1 MKTKLERQALVH
13 DYLELLWDGYRS
25 GDFSEV
31 FSHLATDCEM
41 HSQWVFQPNVGYDAI
56 VDYFTEKGNTLKET
70 KSFPKCSIQELL
82 GSARPV
88 CTAQIYVDG
97 VVESGKVELWY
108 EAGELCLLMEQQ
120 LEDKTVSAILRLTLN
135 DDGKI
140 DTIHLCAPEL
150 FSYREWND
158 GTFMTLYPAR
168 GEEEKKDC
176 RIRISD
182 RYYGE
187 LSIALSS
194 IGREFDEWGEESIP
208 MNEWER
214 VLQKW
219 QELYSFESFDALLE
233 SVGGVDYNTFC
244 VEHPKA
250 LATLMWNGKRMWDNR
265 LQTPN
270 IVRDLMEWTQR
281 HKACCDTVNI
291 FGF

>member
-70 KSFPKCSIQELL
+70 GNFPQCSIQELL

-88 CTAQIYVDG
+88 CNAQIYVDG
-97 VVESGKVELWY
+97 VVESGKAELWY

-194 IGREFDEWGEESIP
+194 IERDFDEWGEESIP
-208 MNEWER
+208 MNEWEK

-219 QELYSFESFDALLE
+219 QELYAFESFDALLE
-233 SVGGVDYNTFC
+233 SVGGVDYNTFG
-244 VEHPKA
+244 VEHSKA
-250 LATLMWNGKRMWDNR
+250 FATLMWSGKRIWKNR

-270 IVRDLMEWTQR
+270 IVCDLLEWTQK
-281 HKACCDTVNI
+281 HKVCCDTVNMY
-291 FGF
+291 GF